1 MTKRPWLL
9 ALMFLG
15 GSLFF
20 APPAEAQRSGF
31 IIGFGLGPGLAS
43 YTGSSPEPFS
53 SDREN
58 HWGVATDFHIG
69 GVIGDSFELY
79 FMSKMIFINDMG
91 TGIVATGVNGVGFTY
106 PLNPDFYI
114 NGGLGVGL
122 WAEIEPFDLQLFSN
136 SAPPEFYTGFGLV
149 AGGGYRLS
157 ERWVLDFDIMYARPG
172 DDSKDISMLG
182 AQLTINVL
190 SLSNR

>member
-31 IIGFGLGPGLAS
+31 IIGLGPGLAS

-136 SAPPEFYTGFGLV
+136 SAPPRILHGIWTGGWR
-149 AGGGYRLS
+149 RLPI
-157 ERWVLDFDIMYARPG
+157 ERA
-172 DDSKDISMLG
+172 LG
-182 AQLTINVL
+182 A
-190 SLSNR
+190 

>member
-1 MTKRPWLL
+1 MKHVTIWTTMLIL
-9 ALMFLG
+9 VMGVA
-15 GSLFF
+15 
-20 APPAEAQRSGF
+20 APAEAQRSGF
-31 IIGFGLGPGLAS
+31 IAGFGLGPGLAS
-43 YTGSSPEPFS
+43 YTGSSP
-53 SDREN
+53 DRETEI
-58 HWGVATDFHIG
+58 GLATDFHIG

>member
-1 MTKRPWLL
+1 MKHVTIWTAMLIL
-9 ALMFLG
+9 VMGVA
-15 GSLFF
+15 
-20 APPAEAQRSGF
+20 APAEAQRSGA
-31 IIGFGLGPGLAS
+31 ISGFGLGPGVAS
-43 YTGSSPEPFS
+43 YTGSS
-53 SDREN
+53 SDRETN
-58 HWGVATDFHIG
+58 IGLATDFHIG

-79 FMSKMIFINDMG
+79 FMSKMIFIDDVA

-122 WAEIEPFDLQLFSN
+122 WAEIDPFFVPFSEPR
-136 SAPPEFYTGFGLV
+136 PGEFYTGFGLV

-157 ERWVLDFDIMYARPG
+157 ERWVLDLDIMYARPG
-172 DDSKDISMLG
+172 DDSKDIRMLG
-182 AQLTINVL
+182 AQLSINVL